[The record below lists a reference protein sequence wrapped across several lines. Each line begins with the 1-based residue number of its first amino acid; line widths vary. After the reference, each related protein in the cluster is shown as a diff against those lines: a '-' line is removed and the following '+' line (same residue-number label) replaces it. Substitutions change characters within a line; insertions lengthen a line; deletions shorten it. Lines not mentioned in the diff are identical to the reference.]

1 MLEWLLATTKTTAK
15 TAANGEW
22 RIASS
27 EPLERLRLLEWLPAT
42 TKTATTENSQPFDH
56 SLLATLKGGAM
67 MVNGRGFVV
76 WLTGLS
82 GAGKTTI
89 AHALAERLR
98 QAGYRVEILDGDAV
112 RQHFSKGLGFS
123 KEDRIENIKRVAYV
137 AHLLARNGVVVITAL
152 ISPYREGRDYARQL
166 IGDFVEVYVQCPL
179 QVLIERD
186 VKGLYAKA
194 LKGEI
199 PNFTGIS
206 DPYEPPENPEVIVET
221 DKETVDESVDKIWR
235 ALLALGYLPEE
246 VLSEPVLA
254 QRC

>member
-1 MLEWLLATTKTTAK
+1 MFKE
-15 TAANGEW
+15 
-22 RIASS
+22 
-27 EPLERLRLLEWLPAT
+27 
-42 TKTATTENSQPFDH
+42 
-56 SLLATLKGGAM
+56 
-67 MVNGRGFVV
+67 RGFVV

-98 QAGYRVEILDGDAV
+98 EAGYKVEILDGDVV

-152 ISPYREGRDYARQL
+152 ISPYREGREYARQL
-166 IGDFVEVYVQCPL
+166 IGDFVEVYVKCPL
-179 QVLIERD
+179 NVLIERD

-194 LKGEI
+194 LRGEI

-206 DPYEPPENPEVIVET
+206 DPYEPPENPEVVVET
-221 DKETVDESVDKIWR
+221 DKETVEESVGKILQ
-235 ALLALGYLPEE
+235 ALSDLGYLDSNLLFSREFE
-246 VLSEPVLA
+246 VATA
-254 QRC
+254 QANLNPQR

>member
-1 MLEWLLATTKTTAK
+1 M
-15 TAANGEW
+15 
-22 RIASS
+22 S
-27 EPLERLRLLEWLPAT
+27 
-42 TKTATTENSQPFDH
+42 DD
-56 SLLATLKGGAM
+56 
-67 MVNGRGFVV
+67 RGFVV

-98 QAGYRVEILDGDAV
+98 GAGYRVEILDGDVV

-123 KEDRIENIKRVAYV
+123 KEDRIENIRRVAYV

-152 ISPYREGRDYARQL
+152 ISPYREGRNYARRL
-166 IGDFVEVYVQCPL
+166 IGDFVEVYVKCPL
-179 QVLIERD
+179 EVLIERD

-206 DPYEPPENPEVIVET
+206 DPYEPPENPEVVVET
-221 DKETVDESVDKIWR
+221 DKETVEESVDKIWR
-235 ALLALGYLPEE
+235 ALVDLGYIAG
-246 VLSEPVLA
+246 EPLREDKNWA
-254 QRC
+254 AALQR

>member
-1 MLEWLLATTKTTAK
+1 MRNE
-15 TAANGEW
+15 
-22 RIASS
+22 
-27 EPLERLRLLEWLPAT
+27 
-42 TKTATTENSQPFDH
+42 
-56 SLLATLKGGAM
+56 
-67 MVNGRGFVV
+67 RGFVV

-89 AHALAERLR
+89 ANALTERLR
-98 QAGYRVEILDGDAV
+98 AVGYKVEILDGDIV

-123 KEDRIENIKRVAYV
+123 KEDRIENIHRVAYV

-166 IGDFVEVYVQCPL
+166 IGDFVEVYVKCPL
-179 QVLIERD
+179 NVLIERD

-206 DPYEPPENPEVIVET
+206 DPYEPPENPEVVVET
-221 DKETVDESVDKIWR
+221 DKETVEESVNKIWEV
-235 ALLALGYLPEE
+235 LTNLGYLAELDY
-246 VLSEPVLA
+246 VSAGRARRFFGKVS
-254 QRC
+254 

>member
-1 MLEWLLATTKTTAK
+1 MRNE
-15 TAANGEW
+15 
-22 RIASS
+22 
-27 EPLERLRLLEWLPAT
+27 
-42 TKTATTENSQPFDH
+42 H
-56 SLLATLKGGAM
+56 
-67 MVNGRGFVV
+67 GFVV

-98 QAGYRVEILDGDAV
+98 ATGYKVEILDGDVV

-123 KEDRIENIKRVAYV
+123 REDRIENIRRVAYV

-166 IGDFVEVYVQCPL
+166 IGNFVEVYVQCPL
-179 QVLIERD
+179 NVLIERD

-194 LKGEI
+194 LRGEI

-206 DPYEPPENPEVIVET
+206 DPYEPPENPEVVVET
-221 DKETVDESVDKIWR
+221 DKESVEESVDKIWQVL
-235 ALLALGYLPEE
+235 AALGYLDSSLVSDTE
-246 VLSEPVLA
+246 LA
-254 QRC
+254 TVKASG